1 MAQALPA
8 LRSPGQEEINGG
20 TVIMKSVSISASRF
34 LEKTQMPGRL
44 DKLARHIVR
53 SRLAAIEEGA
63 LTLLEG
69 GKRETFGSKSEDFPQ
84 AVVID
89 ILSPAFYSDVA
100 FGGSVGSGESYIHG
114 TWECDDLELLVR
126 ILLRNREVL
135 DGIDSGIA
143 IASRPLAKLFHWMN
157 RNTRSGSR
165 RNISAHY
172 DLGNDFYRLWLDDEM
187 MYSSAFF
194 ESSDMPLEEAAVAK
208 LDRICRKL
216 RLTASDNV
224 VEIGTGW
231 GGFAIHAAKRYGC
244 HVTTTTISEQQHAY
258 AQARIEEEGLAD
270 RITLLQRDY
279 RDLDGQYDKLVS
291 IEMIEAVGHEFL
303 DTFFEKC
310 SSLLKPRGEML
321 LQAITI
327 ADQRYD
333 AARRSVDFIKRY
345 VFPGGFLPSVTAMA
359 DSMTRKTSMRVID
372 IEDIG
377 LHYALTLNHWRHR
390 FFARLPKVRDLGFS
404 SEFIRMWE
412 YYLCYCEGA
421 FNERAIGNVQ
431 LHAIGPQARP
441 PLAGLVLR

>member
-1 MAQALPA
+1 
-8 LRSPGQEEINGG
+8 
-20 TVIMKSVSISASRF
+20 MKSASISTSQF
-34 LEKTQMPGRL
+34 LERTQKSGRL
-44 DKLARHIVR
+44 DKLARRIVR
-53 SRLAAIEEGA
+53 SRLAALEEGA
-63 LTLLEG
+63 VTLLEG
-69 GKRETFGSKSEDFPQ
+69 GKGETFGKQCDDFPLP
-84 AVVID
+84 VVVD
-89 ILSPAFYSDVA
+89 VLSPAFYSDVA

-126 ILLRNREVL
+126 ILLRNRDVL
-135 DGIDSGIA
+135 DGIDSGTA
-143 IASRPLAKLFHWMN
+143 IVSRPLAKLFHWMN

-172 DLGNDFYRLWLDDEM
+172 DLGNEFYRLWLDEEM

-194 ESSDMPLEEAAVAK
+194 VSPDTPLEEAAVAK

-216 RLTASDNV
+216 RLTPSHHV
-224 VEIGTGW
+224 LEIGTGW
-231 GGFAIHAAKRYGC
+231 GGFAIHAARHYGC

-258 AQARIEEEGLAD
+258 ARSRIEAEGLAD
-270 RITLLQRDY
+270 QITLLKRDY

-291 IEMIEAVGHEFL
+291 IEMIEAVGHEYL

-310 SSLLKPRGEML
+310 SSLLKPQGEML

-333 AARRSVDFIKRY
+333 AARKSVDFIKRY

-359 DSMTRKTSMRVID
+359 SSMTRSTSMRIVD
-372 IEDIG
+372 IEDVG
-377 LHYALTLNHWRHR
+377 LHYALTLNHWRRR
-390 FFARLPKVRDLGFS
+390 FFARLAQVRELGFS
-404 SEFIRMWE
+404 NEFIRLWE

-431 LHAIGPQARP
+431 LHALAPQARP
-441 PLAGLVLR
+441 PLVEPALR

>member
-1 MAQALPA
+1 
-8 LRSPGQEEINGG
+8 
-20 TVIMKSVSISASRF
+20 MKSVSISTSQL
-34 LEKTQMPGRL
+34 LEKTHKPGRL
-44 DKLARHIVR
+44 DKLARRIVR
-53 SRLAAIEEGA
+53 SRLAAIEEG
-63 LTLLEG
+63 TVTILEG
-69 GKRETFGSKSEDFPQ
+69 GERETFGKKSDDFPQ
-84 AVVID
+84 AAVIEV
-89 ILSPAFYSDVA
+89 LAPAFYSDVA

-114 TWECDDLELLVR
+114 AWECDDLESLVR

-135 DGIDSGIA
+135 DGIDSGTA
-143 IASRPLAKLFHWMN
+143 IVSRPLAKLFHWMN
-157 RNTRSGSR
+157 RNTRTGSR

-172 DLGNDFYRLWLDDEM
+172 DLGNDFYRLWLDEQM

-194 ESSDMPLEEAAVAK
+194 VSPDTPLEAAAVAK

-231 GGFAIHAAKRYGC
+231 GGFAIHAAKNYGC

-258 AQARIEEEGLAD
+258 AQSRIEEEGLTD
-270 RITLLQRDY
+270 RVTLLKRDY
-279 RDLDGQYDKLVS
+279 RDLDGHYDKLVS
-291 IEMIEAVGHEFL
+291 IEMIEAVGHEYL

-345 VFPGGFLPSVTAMA
+345 VFPGGFLPSVTAMTN
-359 DSMTRKTSMRVID
+359 SMTRRTSMRVID

-377 LHYALTLNHWRHR
+377 LHYALTLNHWRRR
-390 FFARLPKVRDLGFS
+390 FFAGLQKVRDLGFS
-404 SEFIRMWE
+404 NEFIRMWE

-441 PLAGLVLR
+441 PLPGPGLR